1 MNFEPTSEA
10 RKTIE
15 QWLKTN
21 LLEELNSWDM
31 LPQVVGDFPENT
43 GRGNLTAIK
52 RIESMDLGSM
62 QLKSLSQSVVNANLS
77 VTLSV
82 SLYVSKEDYDS
93 SQEVRDFVGPEDHEF
108 SGIYLDT
115 DTKLRVCFDFEL
127 FKQPPMVLSTK
138 LRTIGGQSTT
148 YSFD

>member
-1 MNFEPTSEA
+1 MNIEPTAEA

-15 QWLKTN
+15 QWLQTN
-21 LLEELNSWDM
+21 LLDELNSWDV
-31 LPQVVGDFPENT
+31 LPQVVGDFPENV

-62 QLKSLSQSVVNANLS
+62 QLKSLSQSTVNATLS

-82 SLYVSKEDYDS
+82 SLYVSKEDYDA
-93 SQEVRDFVGPEDHEF
+93 SQEVRDFVGPEDDDF

-115 DTKLRVCFDFEL
+115 DSKLRVSFNFEL
-127 FKQPPMVLSTK
+127 IKEPPMVLSTK
-138 LRTIGGQSTT
+138 LRSVGGNSTT
-148 YSFD
+148 YNFD

>member
-1 MNFEPTSEA
+1 MNIEPTAEA
-10 RKTIE
+10 RTTIE
-15 QWLKTN
+15 QWLQTN

-43 GRGNLTAIK
+43 GRGYLTAIK

-62 QLKSLSQSVVNANLS
+62 QLNSLSQSTVNATLS

-82 SLYVSKEDYDS
+82 SLYVSKEDYDA
-93 SQEVRDFVGPEDHEF
+93 SQEVRDFVGPEDDDF

-115 DTKLRVCFDFEL
+115 DTKLRVSFDFEL
-127 FKQPPMVLSTK
+127 FKEPPMVLSTK
-138 LRTIGGQSTT
+138 LRSVGGDSTT
-148 YSFD
+148 YNFD